1 MTAATAGLP
10 SQPLGAAPKGG
21 TTPDANWYALSPA
34 EAASRL
40 GVDPAAG
47 LTTAEADS
55 RRDTYGKNTFAE
67 AKKVSKVQQF
77 TGQYADPMQ
86 IVLLVAGI
94 ICLFLP
100 GQFYTGVFLIVL
112 TLFNAW
118 MAMNQEG
125 KAEASASALQGMM
138 VVKAK
143 VRRNGELAE
152 LPMDQ
157 LVPGDIVNIE
167 AGDLVPADARI
178 LSAATL
184 EIDESALTG
193 ESVPTPK
200 QVDAVAA
207 DAALGD
213 RVDMAF
219 MNCQVTRGAGTVLV
233 TTTGMA
239 TEVGH
244 ISGMLQATGVEK
256 TPLTR
261 QLDALTN
268 QILIIAGVALVISI
282 GLGLYRGVQA
292 QELFLSAVAFAVA
305 AIPTALPAVVTAILS
320 KGSQTLAEAGAI
332 MKRLRSVETLGSTS
346 ALNSD
351 KTGTLTLNQ
360 MTAVQMAIVGR
371 RYVISGDGYQTTG
384 QITHTGGQPDVPLE
398 QYLLPMALC
407 ADAEVRDGDLV
418 GDPTEGALVVLA
430 AKGGVDPTL
439 TREEYPRVATLPFD
453 AAYKM
458 MATFHA
464 MKDATG
470 APVIRAYVK
479 GAPDQLLARATSAHG
494 PDGAAVPI
502 AQIRDAYLAENERLG
517 TQGLRVMAT
526 GQKDFDPATFDPS
539 ADLLAALDGLTLLA
553 IVGIVDPP
561 RPAAKAAI
569 AEAHAA
575 GIQVRMITGDHAV
588 TAEAIAHQLGIEGR
602 AITGAEFR
610 AMSDDEAM
618 RQIDGIGVIAR
629 VSPEDK
635 VHLVDI
641 LRKKGHVVGMTGDG
655 VNDAPAL
662 KTADIGIAMG
672 ITGTEVSKQAAV
684 MILTDDNYA
693 TIVKAVGLGRSVYD
707 NMMRFIRFQMAGL
720 FGYIA
725 TFLGASLLDIL
736 GGIPFLPLQ
745 TMWLN
750 FTVNVFQ
757 AIGLGYGKPREGL
770 MAVPPRPKE
779 QQIMPRRLT
788 TWLVVSGLVMA
799 AGTLGVL
806 AWAGGQ
812 YGDLI
817 ARTMGVTTFS
827 LFRLF
832 SSLETAD
839 EDESLFGGSILGN
852 QPLLIGDRPVGPH
865 HHPRHRARLPPAD
878 PRHAEPVGRPMGRLH
893 RRAAL
898 ADRRRGSPQDAEDPD
913 RCRARRCRRCRPP
926 RCLTRFTRKDQMDEE
941 GPQGQGQGQGPGDP
955 RRARRIARR
964 RRRTGR
970 QDEDARTTRRRCA
983 RLHGELVAMQEWVK
997 ATGAKVCI
1005 VFEGRDT
1012 AGKGGT
1018 IKRITERVSP
1028 RVFKVVAL
1036 SAPTEREKSQMYV
1049 QRYLP
1054 HFPAAGEVV
1063 IFDRSWY
1070 NRAGVERVMGFCTPE
1085 QSREVPRA
1093 GARRREGHGRRGH
1106 HPHQVLARGQPRR
1119 ADAPPGGPHPRP
1131 AQGLEAD
1138 RHGPQVVQPL
1148 VRLLAGTGRDAR
1160 GDRHAVGALVRRAH
1174 RRQEARPAQ
1183 HHQPPAEPGPVH
1195 GAPAS
1200 RRQAAEAPEGR
1211 RIRRARPAAKDI
1223 PTPF

>member
-1 MTAATAGLP
+1 MSSALEQPRPVAGGGATGTATA
-10 SQPLGAAPKGG
+10 
-21 TTPDANWYALSPA
+21 WHALSPD
-34 EAASRL
+34 EALAAQ
-40 GVDPAAG
+40 GVTIDGG
-47 LTTAEADS
+47 LTSAEADA
-55 RRDTYGKNTFAE
+55 RRAKFGKNTFAE
-67 AKKVSKVQQF
+67 AKKVSRWQSF
-77 TGQYADPMQ
+77 TRQYADPMQ
-86 IVLLVAGI
+86 IVLLIAGI

-100 GQFYTGVFLIVL
+100 GQFYTGVFLILL

-138 VVKAK
+138 VVKVK
-143 VRRNGELAE
+143 VRRNGDLVE
-152 LPMDQ
+152 LPMEE

-178 LSAATL
+178 LTAATL

-219 MNCQVTRGAGTVLV
+219 MNCQVTRGAGTILV
-233 TTTGMA
+233 VTTGMA

-244 ISGMLQATGVEK
+244 ISGMLQATTVEK
-256 TPLTR
+256 TPLTK

-268 QILIIAGVALVISI
+268 QILVIAGIALAVSLA
-282 GLGLYRGVQA
+282 LGLFREVELQV
-292 QELFLSAVAFAVA
+292 LFLSAVAFAVA

-320 KGSQTLAEAGAI
+320 KGSQSLAGAGAI

-360 MTAVQMAIVGR
+360 MTAVQMAVVGR
-371 RYVISGDGYQTTG
+371 RYSISGDGYSTVG
-384 QITHTGGQPDVPLE
+384 QISHAGGQPDVPLE

-407 ADAEVRDGDLV
+407 ADAEVRDGGLV

-439 TREEYPRVATLPFD
+439 TRERYPRVATLPFD

-464 MKDATG
+464 MTDASGKD
-470 APVIRAYVK
+470 VIRGYIK
-479 GAPDQLLARATSAHG
+479 GAPDQLLARAKDVHG
-494 PDGAAVPI
+494 PDGSPVPI
-502 AQIRDAYLAENERLG
+502 EQIREGYLAENERLG

-526 GQKDFDPATFDPS
+526 GQKDFDPATFDPD
-539 ADLLAALDGLTLLA
+539 ADLLPAIDGLTLLA

-561 RPAAKAAI
+561 RPAAKDAI
-569 AEAHAA
+569 AQAKAA

-588 TAEAIAHQLGIEGR
+588 TAGAIAHQLGIEGR

-610 AMSDDEAM
+610 AMSDEEAM

-662 KTADIGIAMG
+662 KKADIGIAMG

-693 TIVKAVGLGRSVYD
+693 TIVKAVGLGRAVYD
-707 NMMRFIRFQMAGL
+707 NMMRFIRYQMAGL

-725 TFLGASLLDIL
+725 TFLGSSLLNIL

-757 AIGLGYGKPREGL
+757 GIGLGYGKPREGL
-770 MAVPPRPKE
+770 MEVPPRPKE
-779 QQIMPRRLT
+779 QKIMPRRLT
-788 TWLVVSGLVMA
+788 TWLVFCGLVMA

-806 AWAGGQ
+806 WWANGA
-812 YGDLI
+812 YGEVI
-817 ARTMGVTTFS
+817 ARTMGMTMFA

-852 QPLLIGDRPVGPH
+852 KPLLV
-865 HHPRHRARLPPAD
+865 
-878 PRHAEPVGRPMGRLH
+878 
-893 RRAAL
+893 
-898 ADRRRGSPQDAEDPD
+898 
-913 RCRARRCRRCRPP
+913 
-926 RCLTRFTRKDQMDEE
+926 
-941 GPQGQGQGQGPGDP
+941 
-955 RRARRIARR
+955 
-964 RRRTGR
+964 
-970 QDEDARTTRRRCA
+970 
-983 RLHGELVAMQEWVK
+983 
-997 ATGAKVCI
+997 ATGLSVLTILLATEFGFLQRLLGTVSLSADQWAVCI
-1005 VFEGRDT
+1005 VVPLSLIVVEEVR
-1012 AGKGGT
+1012 KLL
-1018 IKRITERVSP
+1018 
-1028 RVFKVVAL
+1028 KVR
-1036 SAPTEREKSQMYV
+1036 TGDE
-1049 QRYLP
+1049 
-1054 HFPAAGEVV
+1054 PAAT
-1063 IFDRSWY
+1063 S
-1070 NRAGVERVMGFCTPE
+1070 A
-1085 QSREVPRA
+1085 
-1093 GARRREGHGRRGH
+1093 
-1106 HPHQVLARGQPRR
+1106 
-1119 ADAPPGGPHPRP
+1119 AP
-1131 AQGLEAD
+1131 
-1138 RHGPQVVQPL
+1138 V
-1148 VRLLAGTGRDAR
+1148 
-1160 GDRHAVGALVRRAH
+1160 
-1174 RRQEARPAQ
+1174 
-1183 HHQPPAEPGPVH
+1183 
-1195 GAPAS
+1195 
-1200 RRQAAEAPEGR
+1200 AA
-1211 RIRRARPAAKDI
+1211 AA
-1223 PTPF
+1223 

>member
-1 MTAATAGLP
+1 MTAVAEPEGAG
-10 SQPLGAAPKGG
+10 S
-21 TTPDANWYALSPA
+21 DVSWYALTPEEVA
-34 EAASRL
+34 GRL

-47 LTTAEADS
+47 LTTTEADS
-55 RRDTYGKNTFAE
+55 RRSKYGTNAFAQ
-67 AKKVSKVQQF
+67 AKKASPLQLFVR
-77 TGQYADPMQ
+77 QYADPMQ
-86 IVLLVAGI
+86 LVLLVAGI
-94 ICLFLP
+94 VCLFLP
-100 GQFYTGVFLIVL
+100 GQFYTGVFLLLL
-112 TLFNAW
+112 TVFNAW

-125 KAEASASALQGMM
+125 KAEASASALANMM

-143 VRRNGELAE
+143 VRRDGDLIEI
-152 LPMDQ
+152 PIDQ

-219 MNCQVTRGAGTVLV
+219 MNCQVTRGAGTILIV
-233 TTTGMA
+233 TTGMA

-244 ISGMLQATGVEK
+244 ISGMLQATVVEK
-256 TPLTR
+256 TPLTK

-268 QILIIAGVALVISI
+268 QILVIAGVALVVSI
-282 GLGLYRGVQA
+282 ALGLYRDVDLQT
-292 QELFLSAVAFAVA
+292 LFLSAVAFAVA

-371 RYVISGDGYQTTG
+371 RYAVSGDGYSTIG
-384 QITHTGGQPDVPLE
+384 QISHTGGQPDVPLE

-407 ADAEVRDGDLV
+407 ADAEVRDGSLV

-430 AKGGVDPTL
+430 AKGGVDPAL
-439 TREEYPRVATLPFD
+439 TREQYPRVATLPFD

-464 MKDATG
+464 MKDAKG
-470 APVIRAYVK
+470 KDVIRAYIK

-494 PDGAAVPI
+494 PDGVEVPL
-502 AQIRDAYLAENERLG
+502 ARVRDNYLAENERLG
-517 TQGLRVMAT
+517 TMGLRVMAT
-526 GQKDFDPATFDPS
+526 GQKDFDPAKFDRD
-539 ADLLAALDGLTLLA
+539 ADLLPALDGLTLLA

-561 RPAAKAAI
+561 RPAAKDAI
-569 AEAHAA
+569 ARAKAA

-602 AITGAEFR
+602 AVTGAEFR
-610 AMSDDEAM
+610 AMSEDEVM
-618 RQIDGIGVIAR
+618 REIDGIGVIAR

-635 VHLVDI
+635 VHLVDV

-662 KTADIGIAMG
+662 KKADIGIAMG

-693 TIVKAVGLGRSVYD
+693 TIVKAVGLGRAVYD
-707 NMMRFIRFQMAGL
+707 NLLRFIRFQMAGL
-720 FGYIA
+720 FGFIA
-725 TFLGASLLDIL
+725 TFLGSSLLNIL

-770 MAVPPRPKE
+770 MEVPPRPKT
-779 QQIMPRRLT
+779 QKIMPRRLA
-788 TWLVVSGLVMA
+788 TWLVFIGLIMA

-806 AWAGGQ
+806 AWANDA
-812 YGDLI
+812 YGDVI

-839 EDESLFGGSILGN
+839 EDESMFGGSILAN
-852 QPLLIGDRPVGPH
+852 RPLLIGTAMSVLTIIL
-865 HHPRHRARLPPAD
+865 ATELPLFQRILGTAS
-878 PRHAEPVGRPMGRLH
+878 L
-893 RRAAL
+893 
-898 ADRRRGSPQDAEDPD
+898 SI
-913 RCRARRCRRCRPP
+913 
-926 RCLTRFTRKDQMDEE
+926 DQ
-941 GPQGQGQGQGPGDP
+941 
-955 RRARRIARR
+955 
-964 RRRTGR
+964 
-970 QDEDARTTRRRCA
+970 
-983 RLHGELVAMQEWVK
+983 WV
-997 ATGAKVCI
+997 VCI
-1005 VFEGRDT
+1005 V
-1012 AGKGGT
+1012 
-1018 IKRITERVSP
+1018 VSLSII
-1028 RVFKVVAL
+1028 VVEEARKL
-1036 SAPTEREKSQMYV
+1036 LKIRTGDE
-1049 QRYLP
+1049 
-1054 HFPAAGEVV
+1054 PAA
-1063 IFDRSWY
+1063 
-1070 NRAGVERVMGFCTPE
+1070 A
-1085 QSREVPRA
+1085 QAVPVGA
-1093 GARRREGHGRRGH
+1093 GA
-1106 HPHQVLARGQPRR
+1106 
-1119 ADAPPGGPHPRP
+1119 
-1131 AQGLEAD
+1131 
-1138 RHGPQVVQPL
+1138 
-1148 VRLLAGTGRDAR
+1148 
-1160 GDRHAVGALVRRAH
+1160 
-1174 RRQEARPAQ
+1174 
-1183 HHQPPAEPGPVH
+1183 
-1195 GAPAS
+1195 
-1200 RRQAAEAPEGR
+1200 
-1211 RIRRARPAAKDI
+1211 
-1223 PTPF
+1223 